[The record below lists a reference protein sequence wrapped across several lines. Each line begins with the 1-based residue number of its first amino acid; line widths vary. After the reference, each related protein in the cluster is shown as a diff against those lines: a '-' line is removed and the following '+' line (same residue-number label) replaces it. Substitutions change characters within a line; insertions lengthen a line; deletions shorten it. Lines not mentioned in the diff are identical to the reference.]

1 MENNTDVEID
11 EDNNLADKEDNVGNG
26 NAEAEEG
33 LDDSASLKESNVSVN
48 DS

>member
-1 MENNTDVEID
+1 MENNTDVDND

-33 LDDSASLKESNVSVN
+33 LDDSGSHQESNATLNKS
-48 DS
+48 